1 VIAHPDIPP
10 RNPPTLPRIAVVT
23 ETFPPE
29 VNGVAMSIGRICEGL
44 RRRGVPLQIV
54 RPRQAHESYDPYQ
67 PKTDHAADLLLMPG
81 AQVPGYSAAR
91 VGLPFFGRRLERAW
105 RRQRPDIVHI
115 VTEGPLGWTALNV
128 AHRMAIRVSS
138 SFHTNFHGYAAH
150 YGAAPL
156 QGAVMAYLRHFHNRT
171 RVTIVPTAEKRL
183 ELSKLGIR
191 RLAVVGRGADVALF
205 DPAQRSSALRT
216 HIGAG
221 ETSPV
226 VLHVGRLAAEKN
238 LDLLFAAFAAI
249 QRSRPDARLV
259 VIGDGPERTRL
270 ERAHCGH
277 CFAGVRTGRE
287 LAQFYASAD
296 LFLYP
301 SLTETYGNVTL
312 EAMAS
317 GLAVLAFDYAAAHEH
332 IRQRENGFLAPYGDA
347 ASFIALASEM
357 ALASDRLHP
366 LRHRARACAER
377 LGWDGVVETFLDTLA
392 GAMAPAAAELRR
404 RKAPAPRK
412 AAVPARRTKS

>member
-1 VIAHPDIPP
+1 MTALQEHYPQDLKHP
-10 RNPPTLPRIAVVT
+10 RAPRIAVVT

-29 VNGVAMSIGRICEGL
+29 INGVAMSIGRICDGL

-54 RPRQAHESYDPYQ
+54 RPRQPHDAPYAQ
-67 PKTDHAADLLLMPG
+67 ADLDPDLVLMPG
-81 AQVPGYSAAR
+81 IQVPGYSVVR

-105 RRQRPDIVHI
+105 RRQRPAVVHI

-128 AHRMAIRVSS
+128 ARRMAIRVTS

-171 RVTIVPTAEKRL
+171 RVTIVPTAEKRI
-183 ELSKLGIR
+183 ELSRLGIR
-191 RLAVVGRGADVALF
+191 RLAVVGRGADVAQF
-205 DPAQRSSALRT
+205 DPALRGSALRARF
-216 HIGAG
+216 GA
-221 ETSPV
+221 TDASPV
-226 VLHVGRLAAEKN
+226 VLHVGRLAPEKN
-238 LDLLFAAFAAI
+238 LGLLFAAFAAI
-249 QRSRPDARLV
+249 REIRPDARLV
-259 VIGDGPERTRL
+259 VVGDGPERARL
-270 ERAHCGH
+270 ERSYPGNF
-277 CFAGVRTGRE
+277 FAGIRTGAE

-332 IRQRENGFLAPYGDA
+332 IRQRENGFLATYGDS
-347 ASFIALASEM
+347 ASFISLASEM
-357 ALASDRLHP
+357 AMASGGLHP
-366 LRHRARACAER
+366 LRHRARASAER
-377 LGWDGVVETFLDTLA
+377 LGWDGVVQAFLDTLQ
-392 GAMAPAAAELRR
+392 GSLTPASAELRR
-404 RKAPAPRK
+404 RKTLSPRK
-412 AAVPARRTKS
+412 PVMPAGRAES